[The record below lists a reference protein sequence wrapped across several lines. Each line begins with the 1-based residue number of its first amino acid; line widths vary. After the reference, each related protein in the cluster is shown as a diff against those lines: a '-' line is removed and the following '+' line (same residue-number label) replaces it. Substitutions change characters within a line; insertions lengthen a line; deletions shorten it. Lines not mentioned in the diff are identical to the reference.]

1 MACGRQGGGKKEN
14 NQYHRE
20 WQNMLKVIT
29 ALQAMLIARE
39 SNEDG
44 GYTLEALLVGTIGV
58 ALIITLFAPIQ
69 GVIGTIINSV
79 EDLINNPPA
88 VP

>member
-1 MACGRQGGGKKEN
+1 
-14 NQYHRE
+14 
-20 WQNMLKVIT
+20 MLKVIT
-29 ALQAMLIARE
+29 ALQAMLMTRE

-69 GVIGTIINSV
+69 AVIGTIIDSV